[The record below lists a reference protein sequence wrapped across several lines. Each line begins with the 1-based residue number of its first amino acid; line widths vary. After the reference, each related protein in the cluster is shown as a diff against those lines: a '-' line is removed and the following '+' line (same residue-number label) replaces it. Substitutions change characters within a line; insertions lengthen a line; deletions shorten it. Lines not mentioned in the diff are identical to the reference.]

1 MSTNINLGCS
11 MTISKYDR
19 NLSDTIIEKVARLI
33 IKDADGNIVYN
44 NNYSSKCVNQSETEW
59 YYLSGAELIY
69 YRPDKQ
75 FYRLTKLPDPE
86 LIKNNY
92 ILLPVLHLIFKP
104 PEYRIYGDDTNI
116 YDIPPI
122 HITDRD
128 FIIFNMAYYPKYY
141 VYNNKTDEYKIF
153 DLQICGVDKK
163 KLKNIESANYNK
175 ISSHIENITYDN
187 GNVKNVLIII
197 NSEKRIKV
205 SIDITGLLK
214 PDNKHIVYDLLRD
227 DTTEG
232 NKILLMLN
240 NINIKVNNVSYAVSD
255 DNTELIITDKRTGD
269 RVCLEL
275 DNKTNNNITNILLKY
290 PVINIL
296 DYITY

>member
-1 MSTNINLGCS
+1 
-11 MTISKYDR
+11 MTISKYER
-19 NLSDTIIEKVARLI
+19 NLSDNITEKVSRLI

-44 NNYSSKCVNQSETEW
+44 NNYSSKCGKCETEW
-59 YYLSGAELIY
+59 YYLAGAELIY

-86 LIKNNY
+86 LITNNY
-92 ILLPVLHLIFKP
+92 ILLPVLRLIFKQ

-122 HITDRD
+122 YITDRD

-153 DLQICGVDKK
+153 DLQFGGVHKK
-163 KLKNIESANYNK
+163 NLKNIESANYDD
-175 ISSHIENITYDN
+175 ISYHIENITYDDCDGD
-187 GNVKNVLIII
+187 GNVKKVLVII
-197 NSEKRIKV
+197 NSKKQIKV

-214 PDNKHIVYDLLRD
+214 PDNKHIVYDLLRG
-227 DTTEG
+227 DTTAG
-232 NKILLMLN
+232 NKVQLMLN
-240 NINIKVNNVSYAVSD
+240 NINITVNNVSYAVSD

-269 RVCLEL
+269 RVCLGL
-275 DNKTNNNITNILLKY
+275 DNKTNNNITNILLKHR
-290 PVINIL
+290 VINIL